1 MELVYTTMCICM
13 YVRAYVRMC
22 CCVMCMRTWD
32 CDTVLWKM
40 TFIGCECQQPDVANY
55 FHITYMVSIIHQ
67 RMMEYHNITTSS
79 LLGRWEG
86 RVRWMP
92 ATQITSQPLCTYV
105 QYTIPQ
111 HGLYIRTYMSTL
123 CVWRYLRT
131 YVHVTTVSI
140 HTHIRTYILTY
151 IDNYRRRCVLT
162 LCYVCVVRYHY
173 VGRCV
178 QQLTTKEWCVNWWRL
193 FVSQTSRTAT
203 YHPAC
208 QLAHMPIS
216 KWFYLHTSDYILYP
230 THCAHCTYKC
240 TMAVLVC
247 WGRWTCP
254 IVTDQE
260 TTSLCVRRYRGSVC
274 ILVMCQHTV
283 RNTELLYALHLQLWT
298 ATKSILL
305 TFVHVG
311 ATNLDLHTIF
321 LL

>member
-1 MELVYTTMCICM
+1 MGYT
-13 YVRAYVRMC
+13 YVR
-22 CCVMCMRTWD
+22 TW
-32 CDTVLWKM
+32 V
-40 TFIGCECQQPDVANY
+40 
-55 FHITYMVSIIHQ
+55 
-67 RMMEYHNITTSS
+67 
-79 LLGRWEG
+79 
-86 RVRWMP
+86 
-92 ATQITSQPLCTYV
+92 
-105 QYTIPQ
+105 
-111 HGLYIRTYMSTL
+111 L
-123 CVWRYLRT
+123 CVCEG
-131 YVHVTTVSI
+131 
-140 HTHIRTYILTY
+140 TYICTCHNCKHAYTHTYIHTY

-178 QQLTTKEWCVNWWRL
+178 QQLTTKEWCVSWCRL
-193 FVSQTSRTAT
+193 FVSQTSQTVYSAAT

-208 QLAHMPIS
+208 QGAHMPIS
-216 KWFYLHTSDYILYP
+216 KWFYLHTSHYILYP

-254 IVTDQE
+254 FITNQE

-311 ATNLDLHTIF
+311 GTNLDLHTIS